1 MSSSMR
7 SPLSIRRALLVAL
20 LALTVGVGISRADD
34 DDKKQNS
41 SKTSAAKESQP
52 APGALQ
58 GGVQQ
63 VEISLTRIRD
73 LSQDV
78 NHVKREVRE
87 LYDEAT
93 RKVVRIESS
102 PNIIGTTVISIP
114 YRFETGEYMPPRRK
128 QVENYVA
135 EIGPT
140 LKLLKENVDETENG
154 VRELL
159 VPESLKDDFR
169 EILSDWSNYI
179 KRANTHFDSLQEY
192 VAKSKLTNQELGSK
206 ALQLGEDMKGMEMT
220 LKTAFKL
227 VKQSNKK
234 NKNEKMVPVAE
245 IPGIKWQS

>member
-1 MSSSMR
+1 MSS
-7 SPLSIRRALLVAL
+7 PALSALPIRRALLVAVI
-20 LALTVGVGISRADD
+20 AFTIGVGISRADD
-34 DDKKQNS
+34 DNKKNNS
-41 SKTSAAKESQP
+41 PKAPVAQESQP
-52 APGALQ
+52 ASGVLQ

-63 VEISLTRIRD
+63 VEVSLTRIRD
-73 LSQDV
+73 VSQDV

-102 PNIIGTTVISIP
+102 PNIIGTTVVSIP

-140 LKLLKENVDETENG
+140 LKLLKENVEETESG

-169 EILSDWSNYI
+169 EIFSDWSNYI
-179 KRANTHFDSLQEY
+179 KRANTHFDGLEEY

-206 ALQLGEDMKGMEMT
+206 ALQLGEDMKGMEVT
-220 LKTAFKL
+220 LKAAFKL
-227 VKQSNKK
+227 VKQANKK

-245 IPGIKWQS
+245 IPGVNFRS